1 LGEIYGFNEDD
12 IIYDSIIVSPHSDSE
27 REARPQN
34 VDKIVQ
40 IMTFEFL

>member
-1 LGEIYGFNEDD
+1 MALMRTTSYR
-12 IIYDSIIVSPHSDSE
+12 YDSIIVSPHSDSE